1 VPAISPGAFGAPS
14 RRRASPRE
22 VDAHRRVA
30 VHEVS
35 ADGRGQL
42 GPPRRRVVHEHARP
56 SRSRHARG
64 TKDEWT
70 SAARRPSPPEAFAN
84 WAVLCRTPTGAAAR
98 TVQRTGRM
106 PRSRSAAQES
116 AVGRLAPVAALLPG
130 AVAASGLGQAAGDH
144 VADRQQRDVE
154 PHLVAGEV
162 VRLPSLPSM
171 PLPAMRKPTRSTPW
185 ADAHDRSPHL
195 AVAALG

>member
-1 VPAISPGAFGAPS
+1 MAAASSGRRGAAWS
-14 RRRASPRE
+14 TSTR
-22 VDAHRRVA
+22 D
-30 VHEVS
+30 
-35 ADGRGQL
+35 
-42 GPPRRRVVHEHARP
+42 RVVRDMPEAP
-56 SRSRHARG
+56 K
-64 TKDEWT
+64 TMWT

-130 AVAASGLGQAAGDH
+130 AVAACGLGQAAGDH
-144 VADRQQRDVE
+144 VADCQQRDVE

-171 PLPAMRKPTRSTPW
+171 PLPAMRMPTRSTPR

-195 AVAALG
+195 AVAAVGRDLHTNLRDHHPACGPLTVLGQGRRSATPSGG